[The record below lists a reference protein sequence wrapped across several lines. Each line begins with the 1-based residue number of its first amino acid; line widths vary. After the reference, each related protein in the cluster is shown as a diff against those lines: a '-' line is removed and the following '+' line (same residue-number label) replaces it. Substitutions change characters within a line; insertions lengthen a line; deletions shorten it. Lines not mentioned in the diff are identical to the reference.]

1 MILISPWGD
10 PRQWSDVTYI
20 YDNVKLKSKTSL
32 KILQQRLQPEKTLI
46 IGLDT
51 LAKEGSNYSE
61 LKKDA
66 ETLLEESVKEFGLG
80 NTEILIAPGKGDFFN
95 GTFEGNMMDY
105 YYYTLWKL
113 SEMLIGDNIPEEI
126 HLDLTHGINF
136 MPVLTY
142 RAVKQVLGVLG
153 IFKRDIKLR
162 VYNADPFVP
171 NVTGELSIN
180 MVEDST
186 VIPTPFKSKVKD
198 YRIVKSESLLNKE
211 RKNLFKDKL
220 AILRGL
226 NSEDI
231 SAFLSSIYN
240 GLPLVL
246 CTFYPETSLLEN
258 SIKRSIEIYKEYI
271 KVERGSN
278 KLKVKRLL
286 KFTENFE
293 GCVIAYLMAKLVTES
308 VGINTQLREP
318 ELKTLK
324 LLNKK
329 VFVYDKRLETHI
341 GNEVY
346 NIEEKNKKSK
356 IKSNWRIYSEILE
369 RNISQPNPRNF
380 LAHSGFERNT
390 VELRRGDGG
399 IFVRYKKDVIDIVKN
414 FCLKGMI

>member
-211 RKNLFKDKL
+211 RKK
-220 AILRGL
+220 
-226 NSEDI
+226 
-231 SAFLSSIYN
+231 
-240 GLPLVL
+240 
-246 CTFYPETSLLEN
+246 
-258 SIKRSIEIYKEYI
+258 
-271 KVERGSN
+271 
-278 KLKVKRLL
+278 
-286 KFTENFE
+286 
-293 GCVIAYLMAKLVTES
+293 
-308 VGINTQLREP
+308 
-318 ELKTLK
+318 
-324 LLNKK
+324 
-329 VFVYDKRLETHI
+329 
-341 GNEVY
+341 
-346 NIEEKNKKSK
+346 
-356 IKSNWRIYSEILE
+356 
-369 RNISQPNPRNF
+369 
-380 LAHSGFERNT
+380 
-390 VELRRGDGG
+390 
-399 IFVRYKKDVIDIVKN
+399 
-414 FCLKGMI
+414 